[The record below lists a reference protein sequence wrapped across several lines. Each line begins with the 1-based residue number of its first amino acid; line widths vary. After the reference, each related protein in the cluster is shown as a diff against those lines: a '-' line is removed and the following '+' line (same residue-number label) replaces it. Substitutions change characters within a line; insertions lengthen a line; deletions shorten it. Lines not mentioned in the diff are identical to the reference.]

1 MTFASA
7 RTSMLTTCISAIAN
21 RNLRNSVGQGF
32 DPQIVFL
39 VQGTGCGASR
49 RQFFEADQDANKLS
63 RSQTD
68 SHSPSLYLEPG
79 NAS

>member
-21 RNLRNSVGQGF
+21 RNLRNSVGQGST
-32 DPQIVFL
+32 P
-39 VQGTGCGASR
+39 TTR
-49 RQFFEADQDANKLS
+49 
-63 RSQTD
+63 
-68 SHSPSLYLEPG
+68 PLYPEPG